1 MSTRTV
7 TQPIGRQLALT
18 AKLVAQEF
26 NAALMGAG
34 GSIPTWLVL
43 NMLLHGNW
51 SNQHSIAQAL
61 GIEGATLTRHLDA
74 LEQAGLVVRTR
85 DATDRRS
92 IRVEPTDAGR
102 KLHGEL
108 LRAVIAFD
116 KRLRAGFHVGELE
129 QLRGFLLR
137 IEENLGRHGPAAPGA

>member
-7 TQPIGRQLALT
+7 KEPIGRQLALT

-26 NAALMGAG
+26 NAALVRAG

-43 NMLLHGNW
+43 NMLLQGGW
-51 SNQHSIAQAL
+51 GNQHSIARAL

-74 LEQAGLVVRTR
+74 LEEAGLVVRRR
-85 DATDRRS
+85 DAADRRA

-102 KLHGEL
+102 KLHRDL
-108 LRAVIAFD
+108 LAAAVAFD
-116 KRLRAGFHVGELE
+116 KRLRAGFDEAEIE
-129 QLRGFLLR
+129 QLRELLLR
-137 IEENLGRHGPAAPGA
+137 VEANFGTPELAAPEA